1 MIQQLLSVLPQ
12 QVHPIALI
20 IAVSGSV
27 LGGILWLGGSRF
39 SRTVVTLL
47 CVSTGG
53 LVGLQLPWWFGWALE
68 GWATAVLGALVLGI
82 AGYALH
88 RIWVGFGL
96 GLVLAFWA
104 ALAAFALSA
113 PRGGFTWPVTPAGS
127 SLTTQALDLW
137 VSLPADTRELLP
149 FACAAAM
156 LMGIT
161 ASVVWPRLGVVLLYS
176 TSGISLLVGM
186 GTLVLNTAK
195 REWLT
200 LIPSH
205 TSSQLIVLVSAVA
218 FGAVLQWRCP
228 PTHHTTTPR
237 RTV

>member
-1 MIQQLLSVLPQ
+1 MIQQLLSILPQ
-12 QVHPIALI
+12 QIHPIALI

-47 CVSTGG
+47 CVSTGA
-53 LVGLQLPWWFGWALE
+53 LVGLQMPEWFHWALE

-104 ALAAFALSA
+104 ALATFALSA
-113 PRGGFTWPVTPAGS
+113 PRGGFMWPVTPVGS
-127 SLTTQALDLW
+127 SLTAQAIDLW
-137 VSLPADTRELLP
+137 AALSPETRELLP

-176 TSGISLLVGM
+176 ASGISLLVGM
-186 GTLVLNTAK
+186 GTLALNAAK

-205 TSSQLIVLVSAVA
+205 TSSQVIVLISAVA

-228 PTHHTTTPR
+228 PNHTATPR
-237 RTV
+237 AR

>member
-1 MIQQLLSVLPQ
+1 MLQQFLAILPQ
-12 QVHPIALI
+12 QIHPVALI
-20 IAVSGSV
+20 IAVSGAI

-47 CVSTGG
+47 CVSTGS
-53 LVGLQLPWWFGWALE
+53 LVGLQMPEWFHWALE
-68 GWATAVLGALVLGI
+68 GWATAVLGAIVLGV

-88 RIWVGFGL
+88 KIWVGFGL
-96 GLVLAFWA
+96 GMVLAFWA
-104 ALAAFALSA
+104 VLATFALTAA
-113 PRGGFTWPVTPAGS
+113 PGAFVWPVTPAGS

-137 VSLPADTRELLP
+137 AALPGETRDLLP

-161 ASVVWPRLGVVLLYS
+161 ASVVWHRLGVVLLYS

-186 GTLVLNTAK
+186 GTLALNAAK
-195 REWLT
+195 REWLSV
-200 LIPSH
+200 IPSH

-228 PTHHTTTPR
+228 PAHLETPR
-237 RTV
+237 QR

>member
-1 MIQQLLSVLPQ
+1 MIQQLLSILPQ
-12 QVHPIALI
+12 QIHPVALI
-20 IAVSGSV
+20 VAVSGAI

-47 CVSTGG
+47 CVSCGA
-53 LVGLQLPWWFGWALE
+53 LVGLQMPHWFGWALE

-88 RIWVGFGL
+88 KIWVGFGL

-104 ALAAFALSA
+104 ALASFAFSTG
-113 PRGGFTWPVTPAGS
+113 PNGFSWPVTPAGS
-127 SLTTQALDLW
+127 TLTAQLLDLW
-137 VSLPADTRELLP
+137 TALSPETRELLP

-161 ASVVWPRLGVVLLYS
+161 ASVVWHRLGVVLLYS

-186 GTLVLNTAK
+186 GTLALNAAK

-205 TSSQLIVLVSAVA
+205 TSSQVIVLLCAVA

-228 PTHHTTTPR
+228 PATHPR
-237 RTV
+237 PRS